1 MIGPAYYGSLG
12 LPQYTSMTDS
22 DLKENEMPNSLLEK
36 AKEKTIIFDGAM
48 GTLIIAAG
56 IESIKSPMLLNVE
69 KPDLVIDIHKQYY
82 AAGADV
88 VLTNTFSGNPL
99 KLEAEG
105 IDAQMEVLNRQAAK
119 LAKQACPAG
128 KFVAGDIGPSGKTL
142 PPIGD
147 SSTEEMQEAFYLQA
161 KVLIEGGVDLI
172 LIETMY
178 SLEEAVA
185 AVHAV
190 RKVSDILLVASMT
203 YNTTE
208 MGYYTIMGE
217 TVDRCASTL
226 AEAGADIMGANC
238 TLGSSDMIELTKELR
253 AATDKP
259 ILIQPNAGKPVTDED
274 VTYYQQTP
282 SEFALDL
289 KEIKEAGADMVG
301 GCCGTNPEFIQ
312 TMTAAVS
319 GNSAVR

>member
-1 MIGPAYYGSLG
+1 
-12 LPQYTSMTDS
+12 
-22 DLKENEMPNSLLEK
+22 MPNTLLEK
-36 AKEKTIIFDGAM
+36 AQEHTIIFDGAM
-48 GTLIIAAG
+48 GTLIMSAG
-56 IESIKSPMLLNVE
+56 IKSIKSPILLNVE
-69 KPDLVIDIHKQYY
+69 KPDLMVDFHKQYY

-88 VLTNTFSGNPL
+88 ALTNTFSGNPL

-105 IDAQMEVLNRQAAK
+105 IEVQMEVLNRQAAT
-119 LAKQACPAG
+119 LAKAACPEG

-142 PPIGD
+142 PPVGD
-147 SSTEEMQEAFYLQA
+147 SSPEEMQDAFYRQA
-161 KVLIEGGVDLI
+161 KVLIESGVDLM

-178 SLEEAVA
+178 SLDEAVA

-190 RKVSDILLVASMT
+190 RRESDILLAASMT
-203 YNTTE
+203 FNLTE

-217 TVDRCASTL
+217 TVDQCASTL
-226 AEAGADIMGANC
+226 SEAGADIIGANC
-238 TLGSSDMIELTKELR
+238 TLGSPDMIELTKELR

-282 SEFALDL
+282 SEFAQDL
-289 KEIKEAGADMVG
+289 KQIKEAGANMVG

-312 TMTAAVS
+312 TMAEAMS
-319 GNSAVR
+319 D

>member
-1 MIGPAYYGSLG
+1 MHR
-12 LPQYTSMTDS
+12 
-22 DLKENEMPNSLLEK
+22 SLLEK
-36 AKEKTIIFDGAM
+36 AKEHTIFFDGAM
-48 GTLIIAAG
+48 GTLIMSAG
-56 IESIKSPMLLNVE
+56 IESIKSPILLNVE
-69 KPDLVIDIHKQYY
+69 KPDLMVDFHKQYY

-105 IDAQMEVLNRQAAK
+105 IDVQMEVLNQQAAT
-119 LAKQACPAG
+119 LAKAACPEG

-142 PPIGD
+142 PPVGD
-147 SSTEEMQEAFYLQA
+147 SSPEEMQDAFYRQA
-161 KVLIEGGVDLI
+161 KVLIDGGVDLM

-178 SLEEAVA
+178 SLDEAVA

-190 RKVSDILLVASMT
+190 RKESDILLAASMT
-203 YNTTE
+203 FNLTE

-217 TVDRCASTL
+217 TIDQCASTL
-226 AEAGADIMGANC
+226 SEAGADIIGANC
-238 TLGSSDMIELTKELR
+238 TLGSPDMIELTKELR

-282 SEFALDL
+282 SEFASDL
-289 KEIKEAGADMVG
+289 RQIKEAGADMVG
-301 GCCGTNPEFIQ
+301 GCCGTNPEFIES
-312 TMTAAVS
+312 MIAAIS
-319 GNSAVR
+319 G

>member
-1 MIGPAYYGSLG
+1 MAI
-12 LPQYTSMTDS
+12 T
-22 DLKENEMPNSLLEK
+22 LLEK

-48 GTLIIAAG
+48 GTLIMDAG
-56 IESIKSPMLLNVE
+56 IESIKSPILLNVE
-69 KPDLVIDIHKQYY
+69 KPDLVVEFHKQYY

-105 IDAQMEVLNRQAAK
+105 IDARMELLNREAAI

-142 PPIGD
+142 PPVGD
-147 SSTEEMQEAFYLQA
+147 SSPEEMQDAFYRQA
-161 KVLIEGGVDLI
+161 QVLIENGVDLI

-178 SLEEAVA
+178 SLDEAVA
-185 AVHAV
+185 AVRAV
-190 RKVSDILLVASMT
+190 RKASDILLAASIT
-203 YNTTE
+203 FNYTE

-217 TVDRCASTL
+217 TADQCASAL
-226 AEAGADIMGANC
+226 SAAGADIIGANC
-238 TLGSSDMIELTKELR
+238 TLGSPDMIELTKELR

-259 ILIQPNAGKPVTDED
+259 VLIQPNAGKPVTDGD

-282 SEFALDL
+282 AEFAQDL
-289 KEIKEAGADMVG
+289 KQIKEAGADMIG

-312 TMTAAVS
+312 KMTAAA
-319 GNSAVR
+319 G

>member
-1 MIGPAYYGSLG
+1 M
-12 LPQYTSMTDS
+12 QN
-22 DLKENEMPNSLLEK
+22 KLLEK

-48 GTLIIAAG
+48 GTLIMSAG
-56 IESIKSPMLLNVE
+56 IESIKSPILLNVE
-69 KPDLVIDIHKQYY
+69 KPDLVVEFHKQYY

-105 IDAQMEVLNRQAAK
+105 IEAQMEVLNRQAAE
-119 LAKQACPAG
+119 LAKAACPEG

-142 PPIGD
+142 PPVGD
-147 SSTEEMQEAFYLQA
+147 SSPEEMQDAFYRQA

-178 SLEEAVA
+178 SLDEAVA

-190 RKVSDILLVASMT
+190 RKESDILLAASMT
-203 YNTTE
+203 FNLTE

-217 TVDRCASTL
+217 TVDQCASTL
-226 AEAGADIMGANC
+226 SEAGADIIGANC
-238 TLGSSDMIELTKELR
+238 TLGSPDMIELTKELR

-259 ILIQPNAGKPVTDED
+259 ILIQPNAGKPVTDEGP
-274 VTYYQQTP
+274 TYYQQTP
-282 SEFALDL
+282 AEFAQDL
-289 KEIKEAGADMVG
+289 KLIKEAGADMVG
-301 GCCGTNPEFIQ
+301 GCCGTNPEFIEN
-312 TMTAAVS
+312 MIGAI
-319 GNSAVR
+319 SA

>member
-1 MIGPAYYGSLG
+1 
-12 LPQYTSMTDS
+12 
-22 DLKENEMPNSLLEK
+22 MPKTLLEK
-36 AKEKTIIFDGAM
+36 AQEKTIIFDGAM
-48 GTLIIAAG
+48 GTLIMAAG
-56 IESIKSPMLLNVE
+56 IESVKSPMLLNVE
-69 KPDLVIDIHKQYY
+69 KPELVADIHKQYF

-105 IDAQMEVLNRQAAK
+105 IDAQMEVLNREAAK

-147 SSTEEMQEAFYLQA
+147 SSPEEMQAAFYLQA
-161 KVLIEGGVDLI
+161 KVLIESGVDLI

-190 RKVSDILLVASMT
+190 RKASDILLIASMT
-203 YNTTE
+203 YNNTE

-226 AEAGADIMGANC
+226 IEAGADIIGANC
-238 TLGSSDMIELTKELR
+238 TLGSSEMIELTKELR

-259 ILIQPNAGKPVTDED
+259 ILIQPNAGKPVADGD
-274 VTYYQQTP
+274 RTYYEQTP
-282 SEFALDL
+282 AEFALDL
-289 KEIKEAGADMVG
+289 KEIKAAGADMAG

-312 TMTAAVS
+312 TMIAAISGRSTAD
-319 GNSAVR
+319 

>member
-1 MIGPAYYGSLG
+1 MQKP
-12 LPQYTSMTDS
+12 
-22 DLKENEMPNSLLEK
+22 LLEK

-48 GTLIIAAG
+48 GTLIMAAG
-56 IESIKSPMLLNVE
+56 IESVKSPILLNVE
-69 KPDLVIDIHKQYY
+69 KPDLVVEFHKQYY

-128 KFVAGDIGPSGKTL
+128 KYVAGDIGPSGKTL

-147 SSTEEMQEAFYLQA
+147 SSPEEMQEAFYLQA
-161 KVLIEGGVDLI
+161 KVLIESGVDLI

-185 AVHAV
+185 AVHAA
-190 RKVSDILLVASMT
+190 RKASDILLIASMT
-203 YNTTE
+203 YNNTE

-217 TVDRCASTL
+217 TVDQCAAAL
-226 AEAGADIMGANC
+226 AEAGADIIGANC

-253 AATDKP
+253 AATDRP
-259 ILIQPNAGKPVTDED
+259 ILIQPNAGKPVRDED

-282 SEFALDL
+282 AEFALDL

-312 TMTAAVS
+312 TMIGAISDKSIAD
-319 GNSAVR
+319 